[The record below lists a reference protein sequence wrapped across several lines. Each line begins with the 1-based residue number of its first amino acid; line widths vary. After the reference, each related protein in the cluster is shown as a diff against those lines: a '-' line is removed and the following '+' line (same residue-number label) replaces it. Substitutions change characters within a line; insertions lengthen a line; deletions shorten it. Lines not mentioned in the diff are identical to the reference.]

1 MTPKDY
7 WNAMRSS
14 IQTATQPTE
23 VRAYH
28 IPEDVY
34 GELAIQLVEQI
45 GNANYISNIRVSAQR
60 RNVSYELTVS
70 AVIYWR
76 DIAAPD
82 GNYSELE
89 KIVPIWW
96 ELHSYEGDDQIER
109 INDATFDKI
118 TEQIIP
124 L

>member
-1 MTPKDY
+1 MTPKEY
-7 WNAMRSS
+7 WNTMRSCRQKS
-14 IQTATQPTE
+14 SQPTD
-23 VRAYH
+23 VRVHH
-28 IPEDVY
+28 ITEDVY

-60 RNVSYELTVS
+60 GDVSYKLTVS

-76 DIAAPD
+76 DIAAPE

-96 ELHSYEGDDQIER
+96 EQHSYEGDDQIER

-118 TEQIIP
+118 TEQIIA